1 VPLVGSLW
9 SSGKQDT
16 DEQPQDDAEAEAT
29 AAEGEV
35 DEEAEA
41 LAGAGPDKEADEPPE
56 AELLEDKA
64 NALDL
69 GATTGEDAPP
79 GEELELAPPPPE
91 EERAGLPPLL
101 ARTEKLNMRV
111 VGAVGIVILLLLT
124 ALAVMILGGPPELQ
138 IPPERYGDYAL
149 YDVTGDLSKRKQRF
163 SMTATAQATRSSS
176 AT

>member
-1 VPLVGSLW
+1 MNHRQRMLDLQLCQGTGHRLANVLGVRGFAA
-9 SSGKQDT
+9 K
-16 DEQPQDDAEAEAT
+16 DDAEAEAT

-91 EERAGLPPLL
+91 EACPRPGCLRRFSAAPPLPC
-101 ARTEKLNMRV
+101 T
-111 VGAVGIVILLLLT
+111 
-124 ALAVMILGGPPELQ
+124 GPP
-138 IPPERYGDYAL
+138 
-149 YDVTGDLSKRKQRF
+149 VS
-163 SMTATAQATRSSS
+163 
-176 AT
+176 

>member
-1 VPLVGSLW
+1 MPLVGSLW

-91 EERAGLPPLL
+91 EE
-101 ARTEKLNMRV
+101 
-111 VGAVGIVILLLLT
+111 
-124 ALAVMILGGPPELQ
+124 
-138 IPPERYGDYAL
+138 IP
-149 YDVTGDLSKRKQRF
+149 V
-163 SMTATAQATRSSS
+163 
-176 AT
+176 